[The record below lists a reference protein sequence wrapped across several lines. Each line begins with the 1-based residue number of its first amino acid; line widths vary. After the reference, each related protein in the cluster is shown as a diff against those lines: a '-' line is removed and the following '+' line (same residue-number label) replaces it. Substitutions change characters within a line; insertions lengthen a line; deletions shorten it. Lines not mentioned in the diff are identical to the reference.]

1 LGKNTFLARFRVKNG
16 QEWRKKRIC
25 DRKRLKNWKK
35 KISTG
40 KSTGKSSGKSG
51 AAACDIDSE
60 LLSVE
65 TKKIGRSV
73 LDSEIKQEA
82 VEILDSGDEGASVDV
97 KDEVSVKTESC
108 DTGIN

>member
-1 LGKNTFLARFRVKNG
+1 
-16 QEWRKKRIC
+16 
-25 DRKRLKNWKK
+25 
-35 KISTG
+35 
-40 KSTGKSSGKSG
+40 
-51 AAACDIDSE
+51 
-60 LLSVE
+60 
-65 TKKIGRSV
+65 V